1 MIPWSR
7 RVSAPPAASRS
18 LPEQDDFA
26 GVHPGVIISGL
37 SAICAALALVASI
50 GRAIYKAVATSNANT
65 DKIASLLKDVD
76 DLRDIVASHS
86 TTLAVIRALGHSQPD
101 DEGETP

>member
-1 MIPWSR
+1 MTSWSK
-7 RVSAPPAASRS
+7 RVNARPAGSRS

-37 SAICAALALVASI
+37 SAICASLALVASI

-76 DLRDIVASHS
+76 ELRDIVVSH
-86 TTLAVIRALGHSQPD
+86 TTALAVIKALGHGQPD
-101 DEGETP
+101 DEGETS